1 LLLKTNRPVG
11 ALGVDGAEQL
21 RRNVNSGFGDAMP
34 QIKNVSG
41 TAFVVAE
48 YRAEENREAAPL
60 YEDPVV
66 ELFLN
71 DDSRDAARRLA
82 ARFPPVKDMVKIRT
96 RYFDDILEDH
106 LRLQFRQVVILG
118 SGLDTRAVRKQAPGV
133 KYFEIDDPDTLTLKR
148 TCYEQRDIHVNV
160 RFIPGNYVTDGI
172 IDLLESNDF
181 DFAVPAYFI
190 WEGNVMYLPLDTV
203 KRLLAEI
210 RTHVKRFRLSCDY
223 MAEAVISK
231 TTGDPGITT
240 LVDSF
245 AAIGAPWLSGIRDI
259 QSFARELGLNVLED
273 FKTAELC
280 RTYRTD
286 RPIVSPIF
294 DFYSVCTLEA
304 AGVR

>member
-1 LLLKTNRPVG
+1 
-11 ALGVDGAEQL
+11 
-21 RRNVNSGFGDAMP
+21 MP

-60 YEDPVV
+60 YEDSVV

-82 ARFPPVKDMVKIRT
+82 LRFPPVKDMVKIRT
-96 RYFDDILEDH
+96 RYFDDILDDH
-106 LRLQFRQVVILG
+106 LRQQVRQVVILG
-118 SGLDTRAVRKQAPGV
+118 SGLDTRAVRKQAPRV
-133 KYFEIDDPDTLTLKR
+133 QYFEIDDPDTLTWKR
-148 TCYEQRDIHVNV
+148 TCYEQRGIHVNLKL
-160 RFIPGNYVTDGI
+160 IPGNYVTDGL
-172 IDLLESNDF
+172 IDLLKRHDF
-181 DFAVPAYFI
+181 DFDAPTYFI
-190 WEGNVMYLPLDTV
+190 WEGNVMYLPLDTG
-203 KRLLAEI
+203 KRVLAEI

-231 TTGDPGITT
+231 TTGDAGVTT

-245 AAIGAPWLSGIRDI
+245 AAMGAPWLSGIRDI
-259 QSFARELGLNVLED
+259 QSYARELGLNVLED

-286 RPIVSPIF
+286 RSMLSPIF
-294 DFYSVCTLEA
+294 DFYSICTLESGWSPA
-304 AGVR
+304 IERDAVV

>member
-1 LLLKTNRPVG
+1 
-11 ALGVDGAEQL
+11 
-21 RRNVNSGFGDAMP
+21 MP

-66 ELFLN
+66 GLFLN
-71 DDSRDAARRLA
+71 DDSRDAARHLA
-82 ARFPPVKDMVKIRT
+82 VRFPPVKDMVKIRT

-106 LRLQFRQVVILG
+106 LRRRFRQVVILG

-133 KYFEIDDPDTLTLKR
+133 QYFEIDDPETLALKR
-148 TCYEQRDIHVNV
+148 TCYEQRGIHVNV
-160 RFIPGNYVTDGI
+160 RLIPGNYVTDGI
-172 IDLLESNDF
+172 IDLLERHDF
-181 DFAVPAYFI
+181 DFDAPAYFI
-190 WEGNVMYLPLDTV
+190 WEGNVMYLPLDAV
-203 KRLLAEI
+203 KRLLAEM
-210 RTHVKRFRLSCDY
+210 RMHVKRFRLSCDY

-231 TTGDPGITT
+231 TTGDVGITT

-245 AAIGAPWLSGIRDI
+245 AAMGAPWLSGIRDI

-273 FKTAELC
+273 FKTAQLC
-280 RTYRTD
+280 RTHRPD

-294 DFYSVCTLEA
+294 DFYSVCTLES
-304 AGVR
+304 GWSPLIERDVVV

>member
-1 LLLKTNRPVG
+1 
-11 ALGVDGAEQL
+11 
-21 RRNVNSGFGDAMP
+21 MP
-34 QIKNVSG
+34 QIKNVNG

-60 YEDPVV
+60 YEDSVV

-71 DDSRDAARRLA
+71 DDSREAARHLA
-82 ARFPPVKDMVKIRT
+82 VRFPPVKDMVKIRT

-106 LRLQFRQVVILG
+106 LRRQFRQVVILG

-133 KYFEIDDPDTLTLKR
+133 QYFEIDDPDTLTLKR
-148 TCYEQRDIHVNV
+148 TCYEQRGIHVNV
-160 RFIPGNYVTDGI
+160 TFISGNYVTDGI
-172 IDLLESNDF
+172 IDLLERHDF
-181 DFAVPAYFI
+181 DFDVPAYFI

-203 KRLLAEI
+203 KRVLAEI
-210 RTHVKRFRLSCDY
+210 RLHVKRFRLSCDY

-231 TTGDPGITT
+231 TTGDVGITT
-240 LVDSF
+240 LVESF
-245 AAIGAPWLSGIRDI
+245 AAMGAPWLSGIRDI

-286 RPIVSPIF
+286 RLLVSPIF
-294 DFYSVCTLEA
+294 DFYSVCTLDS
-304 AGVR
+304 V